1 MRYVENPNT
10 DPALNMALE
19 EYLMTAPKFAAME
32 EPLVMLYFSAPSI
45 LVGRHQNTFEEV
57 NLDYVEAH
65 HLPVVRRR
73 SGGGA
78 IYEDLGTLIFAFITP
93 YRRDNVRNFR
103 RFTAP
108 VVATL
113 QALGLPAELSGRNDI
128 LIEGRKV
135 SGSAQYTDGK
145 RMVTHGTL
153 LFDTDLEAL
162 TQALRVKT
170 DKIASKGLKSIR
182 SRVTNIREHLPR
194 DMSVEEFRQAL
205 LHGIFPQEPIP
216 ALTLT
221 AEDWAGAEA
230 IAARRYRTWAW
241 NFGHSPKFNVQLRER
256 LPLGEIDVRLEVR
269 KGIITEA
276 KIYGDFFGEAELSE
290 LEAKLRGTPYRREAL
305 AAALEGVE
313 LRRYFGEITLER
325 FLDLLTP

>member
-1 MRYVENPNT
+1 MRYIDNPNT

-32 EPLVMLYFSAPSI
+32 EPLVMLYFSAPSV

-65 HLPVVRRR
+65 KLPVVRRR

-78 IYEDLGTLIFAFITP
+78 IYEDLGTLILAFITP

-182 SRVTNIREHLPR
+182 SRVTNIREHLPV
-194 DMSVEEFRQAL
+194 DMDVAEFRDAL
-205 LHGIFPQEPIP
+205 LRGLFPDDPLP
-216 ALTLT
+216 VLALT

-230 IAARRYRTWAW
+230 IAARRYRQWSW

-269 KGIITEA
+269 KGLITEA
-276 KIYGDFFGEAELSE
+276 KIYGDFFGEREIAELE
-290 LEAKLRGTPYRREAL
+290 TLLRGQRYRRSDL
-305 AAALEGVE
+305 AAALKGVD
-313 LRRYFGEITLER
+313 LTAYFGDITVER
-325 FLDLLTP
+325 FLDLLVP

>member
-1 MRYVENPNT
+1 MRYIDNPNT

-19 EYLMTAPKFAAME
+19 EYLMSAPKFARWE
-32 EPLVMLYFSAPSI
+32 EPLVMLYLCNPSI

-57 NLDYVEAH
+57 NLEYTEAH
-65 HLPVVRRR
+65 QLPIVRRR

-108 VVATL
+108 VVEAL
-113 QALGLPAELSGRNDI
+113 QHLGLDAELSGRNDI
-128 LIEGRKV
+128 LVAGRKV

-162 TQALRVKT
+162 TQALQVKT

-194 DMSVEEFRQAL
+194 DMNIEAFRDTL
-205 LHGIFPQEPIP
+205 LRHLFPTDSIP
-216 ALTLT
+216 TYRLT

-230 IAARRYRTWAW
+230 IADRRYRTWAW
-241 NFGHSPKFNVQLRER
+241 NFGHSPKFNVQLRHR
-256 LPLGEIDVRLEVR
+256 FPVGEIDVRLEVHR
-269 KGIITEA
+269 GMITEA

-290 LEAKLRGTPYRREAL
+290 LETTLRGTPYRRDAL
-305 AAALEGVE
+305 AKALEGVE
-313 LRRYFGEITLER
+313 LRRYFGEITTGD